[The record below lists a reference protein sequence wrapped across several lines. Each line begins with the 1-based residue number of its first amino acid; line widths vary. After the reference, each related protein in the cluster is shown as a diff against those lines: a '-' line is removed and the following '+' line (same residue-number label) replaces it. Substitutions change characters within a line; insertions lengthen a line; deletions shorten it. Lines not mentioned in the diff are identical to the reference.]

1 VKREAYKRAAMF
13 QYRET
18 RMRAAYITALGPPEN
33 IRVGDLPTP
42 EAGATDVLVR
52 THALAVNYVDTLIRS
67 GRYRT
72 PTPFPFV
79 IGRDLVGVVES
90 VGNAVDGFRAGD
102 LVWCNS
108 LGHNGRQGSF
118 AESVLV
124 PQDRLYPRPDGVDPI
139 EAVAVLHAAATA
151 HLGLFREAHLQNG
164 ETVVVSGAGGA
175 VGTTAVQLA
184 SACGAHVIATARAED
199 ANWCRSAG
207 ADAVFDY
214 RDPNLWTQIAG
225 AAPNGVDVFFE
236 TSKHYAFERTLPLLA
251 RGGRFVLITGIG
263 STVSLPLEQLY
274 LRDASLRGFVISN
287 ASVADLASAARAI
300 NDGLARGLL
309 RVRIGT
315 RLPLEESAHAHRLME
330 SGTRGRIVVVP

>member
-1 VKREAYKRAAMF
+1 
-13 QYRET
+13 
-18 RMRAAYITALGPPEN
+18 MRAAYVTELGPPEH

-42 EAGATDVLVR
+42 QAGASDVLVR
-52 THALAVNYVDTLIRS
+52 TQALAVNYVDTLIRS

-79 IGRDLVGVVES
+79 IGRDLVGVVEA
-90 VGNAVDGFRAGD
+90 VGDAVDGFRVGD
-102 LVWCNS
+102 AVWCNS

-118 AESVLV
+118 AEHVVVSS
-124 PQDRLYPRPDGVDPI
+124 DRLYPLPSDVDPV

-151 HLGLFREAHLQNG
+151 YLGLFREAHLRYG

-175 VGTTAVQLA
+175 VGTTAVQFAAA
-184 SACGAHVIATARAED
+184 SGAHVIATARAED
-199 ANWCRSAG
+199 ADWCRSAG
-207 ADAVFDY
+207 AEAVFDY
-214 RDPNLWTQIAG
+214 RDPDLWSRIA
-225 AAPNGVDVFFE
+225 AAVPRGVDVFFE
-236 TSKHYAFERTLPLLA
+236 TSRHYAFERTLPLLA

-263 STVSLPLEQLY
+263 STVPLSLEQLY

-287 ASVADLASAARAI
+287 ASVTDLADAARAI

-315 RLPLEESAHAHRLME
+315 RLPLERSAEAHRLME
-330 SGTRGRIVVVP
+330 TGTRGKIVVVP